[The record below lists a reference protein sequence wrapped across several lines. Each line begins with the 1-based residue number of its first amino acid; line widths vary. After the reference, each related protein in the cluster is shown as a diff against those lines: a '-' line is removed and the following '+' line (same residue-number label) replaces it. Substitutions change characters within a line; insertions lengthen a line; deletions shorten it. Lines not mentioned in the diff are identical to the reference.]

1 MVVAS
6 RAYRESRRAAPVP
19 GKYSRCILPARYDKA
34 KECAPSRVRGRLF
47 HFLRH
52 YAVSASADWRERGS
66 QRATGFV
73 LALAAEA
80 LLVLAVLSLGWTRD
94 EPKVPERNLVSVSFE
109 ASDRKSEEKAP
120 AAKATPKAES
130 APLQAAPPQQVVQ
143 SPEQTPPAT
152 TNPPAIIPVARDQ
165 MAAFDL
171 SRIPRKAAPAPA
183 PGRGMM
189 GPANYGVPG
198 DSKRVGTAPNGQP
211 MYAAAW
217 YREPYDDELKGY
229 LSTAQGPG
237 WALIT
242 CRTVADYRVDSCVGL
257 DEYPD
262 GSQIQRAVL
271 AAAWQFRVRPP
282 RVNGVSQ
289 VGSWVRIRI
298 DYTDRR
304 N

>member
-1 MVVAS
+1 M
-6 RAYRESRRAAPVP
+6 
-19 GKYSRCILPARYDKA
+19 IHF
-34 KECAPSRVRGRLF
+34 VRIRIAETF
-47 HFLRH
+47 
-52 YAVSASADWRERGS
+52 ADWRTRGS
-66 QRATGFV
+66 ERTVGFV
-73 LALAAEA
+73 LALVAEG
-80 LLVLAVLSLGWTRD
+80 LLVLTVLSLGWIEQDDKPRD
-94 EPKVPERNLVSVSFE
+94 RNLVSVSLE
-109 ASDRKSEEKAP
+109 ASDTKKAAKEPPAP
-120 AAKATPKAES
+120 AEQK
-130 APLQAAPPQQVVQ
+130 QAAAAVQTAPQAQQVTPSVQ
-143 SPEQTPPAT
+143 PVPSSPTS
-152 TNPPAIIPVARDQ
+152 PAIVPLSREQ
-165 MAAFDL
+165 MATFDL
-171 SRIPRKAAPAPA
+171 SRLPRQNAAPAAPA
-183 PGRGMM
+183 RMM
-189 GPANYGVPG
+189 GPANFGVPG

-242 CRTVADYRVDSCVGL
+242 CRTVADFRVDSCVGL

-298 DYTDRR
+298 DYGQRR